1 MLFTPMRTNQ
11 VAINNEFFKSL
22 DLPISW
28 KLITLIDFDNSHG
41 IDMYSLLS
49 NSSLYPALENRFRLK
64 WEKLHGLEDLPS
76 LLSNRDTIYCIPL
89 CWETKEYNDYI
100 IESAKKNI
108 IIAPFDNIRKYPWSL
123 SGVFCANKNLA
134 WDYSDITHQQHEV
147 SGYSVDTVILSI
159 IALKGKQFLTDF
171 LNKGGK

>member
-1 MLFTPMRTNQ
+1 MRTNQ
-11 VAINNEFFKSL
+11 IIINNEFFKTL
-22 DLPISW
+22 ELPISW

-64 WEKLHGLEDLPS
+64 WEKLNDLKDFS
-76 LLSNRDTIYCIPL
+76 TILSNNDTIYCIPL
-89 CWETKEYNDYI
+89 CWDIDKYNDYI

-108 IIAPFDNIRKYPWSL
+108 IIAPFDETKKYPWSL
-123 SGVFCANKNLA
+123 PGVFCANKNII
-134 WDYSDITHQQHEV
+134 WDYSDITNQQHEV

-159 IALKGKQFLTDF
+159 VALKGKQYLTNF
-171 LNKGGK
+171 LNKGGE